1 MRQRRRPDTK
11 TRGSVD
17 VGSDLS
23 QVHLPET
30 NSSAPRQIHR
40 GSTSSVI
47 PLEDVDITHVDLVG
61 GKGANLGQCLKAGF
75 PIPTGFCIS
84 RTAFSNHI
92 TRVTQDSFRYSDLA
106 SLRNGIIGMELIGAD
121 GQDILDSYRKM
132 GSPIVAVR
140 SSATMEDSKKA
151 SFAGQLETF
160 LGVIGDDDV
169 LLSVKRCWASLF
181 TERVVKYAS
190 VAGKISLD
198 RILSDVSCCV
208 IVQEMVDADSAGVA
222 FTVNPLTNNDDQY
235 VITSNYGLGE
245 SVVSDMVTPDT
256 FTVDAKDGTII
267 SSEISQKRNMVKLT
281 KSKSSNG
288 TYSEKQGVPP
298 SKQSLSSLPI
308 EAVSKLAAL

>member
-1 MRQRRRPDTK
+1 MRQRRRRDAEA
-11 TRGSVD
+11 RVSVD
-17 VGSDLS
+17 ERPNLS
-23 QVHLPET
+23 QGHLPEP
-30 NSSAPRQIHR
+30 NSSASCKIYGGPL
-40 GSTSSVI
+40 SSVI

-92 TRVTQDSFRYSDLA
+92 TRMTQDSSRHSDLA
-106 SLRNGIIGMELIGAD
+106 SLREDILGMDLLGAD
-121 GQDILDSYRKM
+121 GKDILDSYRKM

-160 LGVIGDDDV
+160 LGVIGEEDV

-222 FTVNPLTNNDDQY
+222 FTVNPLTNNGDQY
-235 VITSNYGLGE
+235 VITSN
-245 SVVSDMVTPDT
+245 
-256 FTVDAKDGTII
+256 
-267 SSEISQKRNMVKLT
+267 
-281 KSKSSNG
+281 
-288 TYSEKQGVPP
+288 
-298 SKQSLSSLPI
+298 
-308 EAVSKLAAL
+308 